1 MNKCT
6 IDLYVDINKD
16 TLLMTN
22 DFSEV
27 GVQISGFSTTT
38 EQELLLDINSFVLE
52 IIEKLKKSIQE
63 DEAN

>member
-16 TLLMTN
+16 TLSMTN
-22 DFSEV
+22 NFSEV